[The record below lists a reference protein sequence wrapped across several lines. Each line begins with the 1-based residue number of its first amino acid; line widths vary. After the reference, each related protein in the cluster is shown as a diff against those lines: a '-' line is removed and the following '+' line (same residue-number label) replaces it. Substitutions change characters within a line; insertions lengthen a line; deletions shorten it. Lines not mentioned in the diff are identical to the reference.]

1 MNFNINFLYE
11 FISFHEFPSFTE
23 VMASP
28 ATFVSFSK
36 PRMSSRRHFSMGS
49 EAFPKDFPMFFPDLS
64 KIYEG
69 NHQKSDQI
77 SDRMLDFAEL
87 FGTVV
92 LDHLDRGT
100 VFDVFIGALIP

>member
-1 MNFNINFLYE
+1 ME
-11 FISFHEFPSFTE
+11 
-23 VMASP
+23 
-28 ATFVSFSK
+28 
-36 PRMSSRRHFSMGS
+36 S
-49 EAFPKDFPMFFPDLS
+49 EAFPKDFPMIFPDVS

-92 LDHLDRGT
+92 LDHLDRVGT

>member
-1 MNFNINFLYE
+1 
-11 FISFHEFPSFTE
+11 
-23 VMASP
+23 
-28 ATFVSFSK
+28 
-36 PRMSSRRHFSMGS
+36 MGS

-87 FGTVV
+87 FGTVRNCRFGSFGSW
-92 LDHLDRGT
+92 DG
-100 VFDVFIGALIP
+100 F